1 MQDKNHALID
11 LFTLKRVLV
20 SAIML
25 MMLVLGGV
33 TARPA
38 TAQPNAGPLEAN
50 FTGEFWIA
58 GDVGKSVLFIVEETG
73 SGQEQTLGNFSYAAS
88 LRQNLA
94 RTPPGCG
101 PNSSTGVDGSAVLS
115 FADGE
120 INLKRTSGTVCFA
133 FPFINVEEKW
143 VITSGTGSYTG
154 TTGQV
159 SRQLTGDV
167 RSGTTAGTISGT
179 IKKLN

>member
-20 SAIML
+20 SVTIL

-33 TARPA
+33 AARPA
-38 TAQPNAGPLEAN
+38 TAQPSAGPFEAN

-73 SGQEQTLGNFSYAAS
+73 SGQEQALGNFSYAAS

-120 INLKRTSGTVCFA
+120 ITLKRTSGTVCFA
-133 FPFINVEEKW
+133 FPFINVEENW

-159 SRQLTGDV
+159 SRQLAGDV
-167 RSGTTAGTISGT
+167 RSGTTEGTISGV
-179 IKKLN
+179 IKLN

>member
-1 MQDKNHALID
+1 MLGKDN
-11 LFTLKRVLV
+11 RVFYLV
-20 SAIML
+20 SILTAFL
-25 MMLVLGGV
+25 LVSLAV
-33 TARPA
+33 PQA
-38 TAQPNAGPLEAN
+38 TAKPNTSPFEAN
-50 FTGEFWIA
+50 FEGKFWIA

-73 SGQEQTLGNFSYAAS
+73 NGQEQALGNFSYTAS

-133 FPFINVEEKW
+133 FPYINVEEKW
-143 VITSGTGSYTG
+143 IIASGTGNYIG
-154 TTGQV
+154 ATGQV

-167 RSGTTAGTISGT
+167 GSGTTEGTISGA
-179 IKKLN
+179 IKLN